1 MEQNY
6 KPAVIKTNLID
17 NETKYELPNVTL
29 VLTNGQDLID
39 EIEKAQQ
46 KMAELNEI
54 LSKLQKFSPEF
65 HQQSNTRRRL

>member
-1 MEQNY
+1 MEQNN

-39 EIEKAQQ
+39 EIKKAQL

-54 LSKLQKFSPEF
+54 LNKLQKFSPEF
-65 HQQSNTRRRL
+65 HQK

>member
-1 MEQNY
+1 MEQNN
-6 KPAVIKTNLID
+6 KPTVIKTNLID

-39 EIEKAQQ
+39 EIKKAQL

-54 LSKLQKFSPEF
+54 LNKLQKFSPEF
-65 HQQSNTRRRL
+65 HQK

>member
-1 MEQNY
+1 MEQNN
-6 KPAVIKTNLID
+6 KPTVIKTNLID

-29 VLTNGQDLID
+29 VLTNGQDLIV

-54 LSKLQKFSPEF
+54 LNKLQKFSPEF
-65 HQQSNTRRRL
+65 YQK